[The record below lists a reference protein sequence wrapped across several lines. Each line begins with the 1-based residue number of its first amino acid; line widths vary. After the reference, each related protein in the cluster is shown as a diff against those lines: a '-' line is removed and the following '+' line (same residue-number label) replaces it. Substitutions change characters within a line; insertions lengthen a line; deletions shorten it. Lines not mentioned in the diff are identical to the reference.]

1 VEQRRSPQVAS
12 LFHDWREAPGPPA
25 DFVWRGRGGDFPLYF
40 GSRVADESA
49 TMFDTIQPAAPDSIL
64 GLTDAWKADANPLK
78 VNLGVGVYK
87 DAAGN
92 TPILA
97 SVKAAEALI
106 LQTAITKSYMPISG
120 APEYARCVQEL
131 IFGASHELIGAA
143 RARTAH
149 TPGGTAALRAGA
161 DFLKKVVPDATVW
174 VSAPTWANHKGVFA
188 AAGIPSA
195 DYPYYDAASKG
206 LDFARMEAALEKV
219 PAGDI
224 VLLHACCHNPSGVD
238 LTAEQWQRVA
248 AIAARRGWL
257 PFLDFAYQGY
267 GDGLEQDRAGVLA
280 LAAVC
285 PEFLVA
291 SSFSKNF
298 GLYQDRT
305 GALTLVAAS
314 AVAAN
319 HAFSHVEIV
328 IRVNYSNPPAH
339 GGLIVSRI
347 LSDATLCAQWLA
359 ELTAM
364 RQHIAATRIE
374 FVRALASHGVPG
386 DFSFIA
392 RQKGMFSFSG
402 LSDAQVRF
410 LRDAKSIYIVGGG
423 RINVAGITP
432 RNLEYLCTAMRDA
445 LAIP

>member
-1 VEQRRSPQVAS
+1 
-12 LFHDWREAPGPPA
+12 
-25 DFVWRGRGGDFPLYF
+25 
-40 GSRVADESA
+40 
-49 TMFDTIQPAAPDSIL
+49 
-64 GLTDAWKADANPLK
+64 

-97 SVKAAEALI
+97 SVKAAEAAI
-106 LQTAITKSYMPISG
+106 LHAATTKSYMPISG
-120 APEYARCVQEL
+120 APEYARCVQEMIL
-131 IFGASHELIGAA
+131 GAGHEIIQAG
-143 RARTAH
+143 RGRTAH

-161 DFLKKVVPDATVW
+161 DFLKKLIPAATVW
-174 VSAPTWANHKGVFA
+174 MSAPTWANHKGVFA
-188 AAGIPSA
+188 AAGFPSA
-195 DYPYYDAASKG
+195 DYPYYDAANKG
-206 LDFARMEAALEKV
+206 LDFARMEETLERI

-238 LTAEQWQRVA
+238 LDAGQWRTVA

-267 GDGLEQDRAGVLA
+267 GDGLEPDRAGVLA
-280 LAAVC
+280 LAAAC

-305 GALTLVAAS
+305 GALTLVAGS
-314 AVAAN
+314 AAAAN
-319 HAFSHVEIV
+319 NAFSHVEGV

-347 LSDATLCAQWLA
+347 LTDPSLRDQWLG

-364 RQHIAATRIE
+364 REHIAATRHQ
-374 FVRALASHGVPG
+374 FVAALASHGVAG

-402 LSDAQVRF
+402 LSDAQVKF
-410 LRDAKSIYIVGGG
+410 LRDARSIYIVGGG
-423 RINVAGITP
+423 RINVAGITSQ
-432 RNLEYLCTAMRDA
+432 NLEYLCTSIREA

>member
-1 VEQRRSPQVAS
+1 
-12 LFHDWREAPGPPA
+12 
-25 DFVWRGRGGDFPLYF
+25 
-40 GSRVADESA
+40 
-49 TMFDTIQPAAPDSIL
+49 MFDSIPAAPPDSIL
-64 GLTDAWKADANPLK
+64 GLTDAWKNDPNPLK

-87 DAAGN
+87 DDAGN

-97 SVKAAEALI
+97 AVKAAEAAI
-106 LQTAITKSYMPISG
+106 LHAATTKSYMPISG
-120 APEYARCVQEL
+120 APEYAACVQEMV
-131 IFGASHELIGAA
+131 FGSGHDIIRDG

-149 TPGGTAALRAGA
+149 TPGGTAALRVGA
-161 DFLKKVVPDATVW
+161 DFLKKVAPDATVW
-174 VSAPTWANHKGVFA
+174 MSAPTWANHKGVFA
-188 AAGIPSA
+188 AAGIPNK
-195 DYPYYDAASKG
+195 DYAYYDACGKG
-206 LDFARMEAALEKV
+206 LDFTRMREALEMI

-238 LTAEQWQRVA
+238 LNPEQWQTVA

-280 LAAVC
+280 LAAAC
-285 PEFLVA
+285 PEFIIA

-314 AVAAN
+314 AAAASS
-319 HAFSHVEIV
+319 AFSNVEIV

-347 LSDATLCAQWLA
+347 LTDEALRSQWLG
-359 ELTAM
+359 ELSAM
-364 RQHIAATRIE
+364 REHIAATRAR
-374 FVRALASHGVPG
+374 FVAALASHGVAG
-386 DFSFIA
+386 DYSFIA

-402 LSDAQVRF
+402 LSDAQVTF
-410 LRDAKSIYIVGGG
+410 LREARSIYIVAGG
-423 RINVAGITP
+423 RINVAGIT
-432 RNLEYLCTAMRDA
+432 RKNIEYLCTSIRDA
-445 LAIP
+445 IAMG

>member
-1 VEQRRSPQVAS
+1 
-12 LFHDWREAPGPPA
+12 
-25 DFVWRGRGGDFPLYF
+25 
-40 GSRVADESA
+40 
-49 TMFDTIQPAAPDSIL
+49 MFDSILPAPPDSIL
-64 GLTDAWKADANPLK
+64 GLTDAWKNDPNPLK

-87 DAAGN
+87 DDAGN

-97 SVKAAEALI
+97 AVKAAEAAI
-106 LQTAITKSYMPISG
+106 LQSATTKSYMPISG
-120 APEYARCVQEL
+120 ASDYGRCVQEM
-131 IFGASHELIGAA
+131 IFGGGHDIIGAA

-149 TPGGTAALRAGA
+149 TPGGTAALRVGA
-161 DFLKKVVPDATVW
+161 DFLKKVSPNATVW
-174 VSAPTWANHKGVFA
+174 LSSPTWANHKGVFA
-188 AAGIPSA
+188 AAGLAIA
-195 DYPYYDAASKG
+195 DYPYYDALTRG
-206 LDFARMEAALEKV
+206 LDFTRMREALEHI
-219 PAGDI
+219 PAGDV

-238 LTAEQWQRVA
+238 LNAEQWQTVA

-280 LAAVC
+280 LAAAC
-285 PEFLVA
+285 PEFIVA

-305 GALTLVAAS
+305 GALTLVAGS
-314 AVAAN
+314 AAAAN
-319 HAFSHVEIV
+319 NAFSNVEIV

-339 GGLIVSRI
+339 GGLIVARI
-347 LSDATLCAQWLA
+347 LTDAPLREQWLA

-364 RQHIAATRIE
+364 REHIAATRNQ
-374 FVRALASHGVPG
+374 FVAALASHGVPG

-423 RINVAGITP
+423 RINVAGITS
-432 RNLEYLCTAMRDA
+432 RNLEYLCTSIREA
-445 LAIP
+445 LASQ

>member
-1 VEQRRSPQVAS
+1 M
-12 LFHDWREAPGPPA
+12 
-25 DFVWRGRGGDFPLYF
+25 DFALYF
-40 GSRVADESA
+40 GGRRAEEPR
-49 TMFDTIQPAAPDSIL
+49 TMFDTILPAPPDSIL
-64 GLTDAWKADANPLK
+64 GLTDAWKSDPNPLK

-87 DAAGN
+87 DASGN

-97 SVKAAEALI
+97 AVKAAEALI
-106 LQTAITKSYMPISG
+106 LQTATTKSYMPISG
-120 APEYARCVQEL
+120 APEYGRCVQEM
-131 IFGASHELIGAA
+131 IFGGTHEILSSG

-149 TPGGTAALRAGA
+149 TPGGTAALRSGA
-161 DFLKKVVPDATVW
+161 DFLKKVLPNAKVW
-174 VSAPTWANHKGVFA
+174 VSSPTWANHKGVFG
-188 AAGIPSA
+188 AAGIPTV
-195 DYPYYDAASKG
+195 DYPYYDPASRG
-206 LDFARMEAALEKV
+206 LDFARMQEALEQI

-238 LTAEQWQRVA
+238 LSAAQWQIVA

-267 GDGLEQDRAGVLA
+267 GDGLEDDRAGVLA
-280 LAAVC
+280 LAAAC

-305 GALTLVAAS
+305 GALTLVAGTSQVAS
-314 AVAAN
+314 S
-319 HAFSHVEIV
+319 AFSNVEIV

-347 LSDATLCAQWLA
+347 LTDPALREQWLG

-364 RQHIAATRIE
+364 REHIAATRVR
-374 FVRALASHGVPG
+374 FVAGLAGHGVEG

-402 LSDAQVRF
+402 LSDGQVKF

-423 RINVAGITP
+423 RINVAGITEG
-432 RNLEYLCTAMRDA
+432 NLKYLCTSIREA
-445 LAIP
+445 LAIQ

>member
-1 VEQRRSPQVAS
+1 
-12 LFHDWREAPGPPA
+12 
-25 DFVWRGRGGDFPLYF
+25 
-40 GSRVADESA
+40 
-49 TMFDTIQPAAPDSIL
+49 MFDTIQPAPPDSIL
-64 GLTDAWKADANPLK
+64 GLTDAWKNDPNPLK

-87 DAAGN
+87 DDSGN

-97 SVKAAEALI
+97 AVKAAEAAI
-106 LQTAITKSYMPISG
+106 LQSATSKSYMPISG
-120 APEYARCVQEL
+120 TPEYARCVQEM
-131 IFGASHELIGAA
+131 IFGGAHDLIRTA

-161 DFLKKVVPDATVW
+161 DFLKKVAPNATVW
-174 VSAPTWANHKGVFA
+174 LSSPTWANHKGVFA
-188 AAGIPSA
+188 AAGIASA
-195 DYPYYDAASKG
+195 DYPYYDAAGRG
-206 LDFARMEAALEKV
+206 LDFTRMQETLERI

-238 LTAEQWQRVA
+238 LHAEQWRTVA

-280 LAAVC
+280 LAESC

-298 GLYQDRT
+298 GLYQDRA

-314 AVAAN
+314 AAAATS
-319 HAFSHVEIV
+319 AFSNVEIV

-339 GGLIVSRI
+339 GGLIVTRI
-347 LSDATLCAQWLA
+347 LTDEALRGQWLA

-364 RQHIAATRIE
+364 REHIAATRVR
-374 FVRALASHGVPG
+374 FVAALASHGVAG

-402 LSDAQVRF
+402 LSDGQVRF
-410 LRDAKSIYIVGGG
+410 LREAKSIYIVGGG
-423 RINVAGITP
+423 RINVAGITS
-432 RNLEYLCTAMRDA
+432 RNLEYLCTSIREA
-445 LAIP
+445 LAVP

>member
-1 VEQRRSPQVAS
+1 MFETILP
-12 LFHDWREAPGPPA
+12 AP
-25 DFVWRGRGGDFPLYF
+25 
-40 GSRVADESA
+40 
-49 TMFDTIQPAAPDSIL
+49 PDAIL
-64 GLTDAWKADANPLK
+64 GLTDAWKADPNPLK

-87 DAAGN
+87 DDAGN

-106 LQTAITKSYMPISG
+106 LQTATTKSYMPISG
-120 APEYARCVQEL
+120 APEYARCVQEM
-131 IFGASHELIGAA
+131 IFGAGHDIIGNA

-161 DFLKKVVPDATVW
+161 DFLKKVAPGATVW
-174 VSAPTWANHKGVFA
+174 LSSPTWANHKGVFA
-188 AAGIPSA
+188 AAGIPSV
-195 DYPYYDAASKG
+195 DYPYYDAVGKG
-206 LDFARMEAALEKV
+206 LDFGRMEEALEQI

-238 LTAEQWQRVA
+238 LSAGQWQTVA

-305 GALTLVAAS
+305 GALTLVAGT

-319 HAFSHVEIV
+319 HAFSNVEIV

-339 GGLIVSRI
+339 GGLVVSRI
-347 LSDATLCAQWLA
+347 LTDEALRAQWLA

-364 RQHIAATRIE
+364 REHIAATRVQ
-374 FVRALASHGVPG
+374 FVAALASHGVPG

-402 LSDAQVRF
+402 LSDAQVKF

-423 RINVAGITP
+423 RINVAGITS
-432 RNLEYLCTAMRDA
+432 RNLEYLCTSIREA